1 MSLVLE
7 KEIKRMDVGG
17 AKETI
22 KFRARVKEQALNR
35 CREHLDS
42 LKKRKKKE
50 KRRKKEEEE
59 ETKRSSVS
67 ESIFC

>member
-7 KEIKRMDVGG
+7 KEIKGMDVGVRG
-17 AKETI
+17 RLLNT
-22 KFRARVKEQALNR
+22 ARVNR